1 MGVKINMNWNEIL
14 NIVLVVLGVV
24 ITFVTY
30 YFKIKAKLEASV
42 NGSINDA
49 EQEGVSG
56 EEKMNQVV
64 NDLYSLVPIAY
75 KGIFNKEFIRK
86 LVQKAFDKIEEYANK
101 QVNKK

>member
-1 MGVKINMNWNEIL
+1 MDFNEIL

-30 YFKIKAKLEASV
+30 YFKVKNKLQDAV
-42 NGSINDA
+42 NGSINNA

-56 EEKMNQVV
+56 EDKMNQVV

-75 KGIFNKEFIRK
+75 KGIFNKEFIKK

>member
-1 MGVKINMNWNEIL
+1 MDFNEIL

-30 YFKIKAKLEASV
+30 YFKVKNKLQDAV
-42 NGSINDA
+42 NGSINNA

-56 EEKMNQVV
+56 EDKMNQVV
-64 NDLYSLVPIAY
+64 NDLYSLVPITY

-101 QVNKK
+101 QNKK

>member
-1 MGVKINMNWNEIL
+1 MDFNEIL

-30 YFKIKAKLEASV
+30 YFKVKNKLQDAV
-42 NGSINDA
+42 NGSINNA

-56 EEKMNQVV
+56 EDKMNQVV

-86 LVQKAFDKIEEYANK
+86 LVQKAFDRIEEYANK
-101 QVNKK
+101 QNKK

>member
-1 MGVKINMNWNEIL
+1 MNWNEIL

-30 YFKIKAKLEASV
+30 YFKVKNKLQDAV
-42 NGSINDA
+42 NGSINNA

-56 EEKMNQVV
+56 EDKMNQVV

-86 LVQKAFDKIEEYANK
+86 LVQKAFDKIEEYAEK

>member
-1 MGVKINMNWNEIL
+1 MDFNEIL

-30 YFKIKAKLEASV
+30 YFKVKNKLQDAV
-42 NGSINDA
+42 NGSINNA

-56 EEKMNQVV
+56 EDKMNQVV
-64 NDLYSLVPIAY
+64 NDLYSLVPIGY

-101 QVNKK
+101 QNKK

>member
-1 MGVKINMNWNEIL
+1 MDFNEIL

-30 YFKIKAKLEASV
+30 YFKVKNKLQDAV
-42 NGSINDA
+42 NGSINNA

-56 EEKMNQVV
+56 EDKMNQVV

-75 KGIFNKEFIRK
+75 KGIFNKEFIQK
-86 LVQKAFDKIEEYANK
+86 LVQKAFDKIEEYAEK

>member
-1 MGVKINMNWNEIL
+1 MNWNEIL

-30 YFKIKAKLEASV
+30 YFKVKNKLQDAV
-42 NGSINDA
+42 NGSINNA
-49 EQEGVSG
+49 EQEGISG
-56 EEKMNQVV
+56 EDKMNQVV
-64 NDLYSLVPIAY
+64 NDLYSLVPVAY

>member
-1 MGVKINMNWNEIL
+1 MDFNEIL
-14 NIVLVVLGVV
+14 NIVLILIGVV

-30 YFKIKAKLEASV
+30 YFKVKNKLQDAV
-42 NGSINDA
+42 NGSINNA

-56 EEKMNQVV
+56 EDKMNQVV

-101 QVNKK
+101 QNKK

>member
-1 MGVKINMNWNEIL
+1 MNWNEIL

-30 YFKIKAKLEASV
+30 YFKVKNKLQDAV
-42 NGSINDA
+42 NGSINNA

-56 EEKMNQVV
+56 EDKMNQVV
-64 NDLYSLVPIAY
+64 NDLYSLVPVAY

-101 QVNKK
+101 QNKK

>member
-1 MGVKINMNWNEIL
+1 MDFNEIL
-14 NIVLVVLGVV
+14 NIVLVIIGVV

-30 YFKIKAKLEASV
+30 YFKVKNKLQDAV
-42 NGSINDA
+42 NGSINNA

-56 EEKMNQVV
+56 EDKMNQVV

-101 QVNKK
+101 QNKK

>member
-1 MGVKINMNWNEIL
+1 MDFNEIL

-30 YFKIKAKLEASV
+30 YFKVKNKLQDAV
-42 NGSINDA
+42 NGSINNA

-56 EEKMNQVV
+56 EDKMNQVV

-75 KGIFNKEFIRK
+75 KGIFNKESIRK

-101 QVNKK
+101 QNKK

>member
-1 MGVKINMNWNEIL
+1 MNWNEIL

-30 YFKIKAKLEASV
+30 YFKVKNKLQDAV
-42 NGSINDA
+42 NGSINNA
-49 EQEGVSG
+49 EQEGISG
-56 EEKMNQVV
+56 EDKMNQVV

-75 KGIFNKEFIRK
+75 KGIFNKEFIKK

>member
-1 MGVKINMNWNEIL
+1 MSFNGIL
-14 NIVLVVLGVV
+14 NIILVVLGVI

-30 YFKIKAKLEASV
+30 YFKIKNKLQDAV

-56 EEKMNQVV
+56 EDKMNQVV

-75 KGIFNKEFIRK
+75 RTIFTKDFIQK

-101 QVNKK
+101 QNKK

>member
-1 MGVKINMNWNEIL
+1 MNWNEIL

-30 YFKIKAKLEASV
+30 YFKVKNKLQDAV
-42 NGSINDA
+42 NGSINNA

-56 EEKMNQVV
+56 EDKMNQVV
-64 NDLYSLVPIAY
+64 NDLYSLVPVAY
-75 KGIFNKEFIRK
+75 KGIFNKEFIKK

>member
-1 MGVKINMNWNEIL
+1 MDFNEIL
-14 NIVLVVLGVV
+14 NIVLVVPGVV

-30 YFKIKAKLEASV
+30 YFKVKNKLQDAV
-42 NGSINDA
+42 NGSINNA

-56 EEKMNQVV
+56 EDKMNQVV

-101 QVNKK
+101 QNKK

>member
-1 MGVKINMNWNEIL
+1 MDFNEIL

-24 ITFVTY
+24 ITLVTY
-30 YFKIKAKLEASV
+30 YFKVKNKLQDAV
-42 NGSINDA
+42 NGSINNA

-56 EEKMNQVV
+56 EDKMNQVV

-75 KGIFNKEFIRK
+75 KGIFNKEFIQK

-101 QVNKK
+101 QNKK

>member
-1 MGVKINMNWNEIL
+1 MDFNEIL

-30 YFKIKAKLEASV
+30 YFKVKNKLQDAV

-56 EEKMNQVV
+56 EDKMNQVV

-75 KGIFNKEFIRK
+75 KGIFNKEFIQK

-101 QVNKK
+101 QNKK

>member
-1 MGVKINMNWNEIL
+1 MNWNEIL

-30 YFKIKAKLEASV
+30 YFKVKNKLQDAV
-42 NGSINDA
+42 NGSINNA

-56 EEKMNQVV
+56 EDKMNQVV

>member
-1 MGVKINMNWNEIL
+1 MDFNEIL

-30 YFKIKAKLEASV
+30 YFKVKNKLQDAV
-42 NGSINDA
+42 NGSINNA

-56 EEKMNQVV
+56 EDKMNQVV

-101 QVNKK
+101 QNKK

>member
-1 MGVKINMNWNEIL
+1 MDFNEIL

-30 YFKIKAKLEASV
+30 YFKVKNKLQDAV
-42 NGSINDA
+42 NGSTNNA
-49 EQEGVSG
+49 EQEAVSG
-56 EEKMNQVV
+56 EDKMNQVV

-101 QVNKK
+101 QNKK

>member
-1 MGVKINMNWNEIL
+1 MNWNEIL

-30 YFKIKAKLEASV
+30 YFKVKNKLQDAV
-42 NGSINDA
+42 NGSINNA
-49 EQEGVSG
+49 EQEGISG
-56 EEKMNQVV
+56 ENKMNQVV
-64 NDLYSLVPIAY
+64 NDLYSLVPVAY

>member
-1 MGVKINMNWNEIL
+1 MDFNEIL
-14 NIVLVVLGVV
+14 NIVLVLIGVV

-30 YFKIKAKLEASV
+30 YFKVKNKLQDAV
-42 NGSINDA
+42 NGSINNA

-56 EEKMNQVV
+56 EDKMNQVV

-75 KGIFNKEFIRK
+75 KGIFNKEFIQK

>member
-1 MGVKINMNWNEIL
+1 MNWNEIL

-30 YFKIKAKLEASV
+30 YFKVKNKLQDAV
-42 NGSINDA
+42 NGSINNA
-49 EQEGVSG
+49 EQEGVPG
-56 EEKMNQVV
+56 EDKMNQVV
-64 NDLYSLVPIAY
+64 NDLYSLVPVAY

>member
-1 MGVKINMNWNEIL
+1 MDFNEIL
-14 NIVLVVLGVV
+14 NIVLVLIGVL

-30 YFKIKAKLEASV
+30 YFKVKNKLQDAV
-42 NGSINDA
+42 NGSINNA

-56 EEKMNQVV
+56 EDKMNQVV

-101 QVNKK
+101 QNKK

>member
-1 MGVKINMNWNEIL
+1 MNWNEIL

-30 YFKIKAKLEASV
+30 YFKVKNKLQDAV
-42 NGSINDA
+42 NGSINNA

-56 EEKMNQVV
+56 EDKMNQVV

-101 QVNKK
+101 KVNKK

>member
-1 MGVKINMNWNEIL
+1 MDFNEIL

-30 YFKIKAKLEASV
+30 YFKVKNKLQDAV
-42 NGSINDA
+42 NGSINNA
-49 EQEGVSG
+49 EQEGISG
-56 EEKMNQVV
+56 EDKMNQVV

-75 KGIFNKEFIRK
+75 KGIFNKEFIQK

-101 QVNKK
+101 QNKK

>member
-1 MGVKINMNWNEIL
+1 MDFNEIL
-14 NIVLVVLGVV
+14 NIVLVLIGVV

-30 YFKIKAKLEASV
+30 YFKVKNKLQDAV
-42 NGSINDA
+42 NGSINNA

-56 EEKMNQVV
+56 EDKMNQVV

>member
-1 MGVKINMNWNEIL
+1 MDFNEIL
-14 NIVLVVLGVV
+14 NIVLVILGVV

-30 YFKIKAKLEASV
+30 YFKVKNKLQDAV
-42 NGSINDA
+42 NRSINNA

-56 EEKMNQVV
+56 EDKMNQVV

-75 KGIFNKEFIRK
+75 KGIFNKEFIQK

-101 QVNKK
+101 QNKK

>member
-1 MGVKINMNWNEIL
+1 MNWNEIL

-30 YFKIKAKLEASV
+30 YFKVKNKLQDAV
-42 NGSINDA
+42 NGSINNA

-56 EEKMNQVV
+56 EDKMNQVV

-75 KGIFNKEFIRK
+75 KGIFNKEFIKK

-101 QVNKK
+101 QLNKK

>member
-1 MGVKINMNWNEIL
+1 MNWNEIL

-30 YFKIKAKLEASV
+30 YFKVKNKLQDAV
-42 NGSINDA
+42 NGSINNA

-56 EEKMNQVV
+56 EDKMNQVV
-64 NDLYSLVPIAY
+64 NDLYSLVPFAY
-75 KGIFNKEFIRK
+75 KGIFNKEFIKK

>member
-1 MGVKINMNWNEIL
+1 MDFNEIL
-14 NIVLVVLGVV
+14 NIVLVLIGVV

-30 YFKIKAKLEASV
+30 YFKVKNKLQDAV
-42 NGSINDA
+42 NGSINNA

-56 EEKMNQVV
+56 EDKMNQVV

-75 KGIFNKEFIRK
+75 KGIFNKEFIKK

>member
-1 MGVKINMNWNEIL
+1 MSFNGIL
-14 NIVLVVLGVV
+14 NIILVVLGVI

-30 YFKIKAKLEASV
+30 YFKIKNKLQDAV

-56 EEKMNQVV
+56 EDKMNQVV

-75 KGIFNKEFIRK
+75 RTIFTKDFIQK
-86 LVQKAFDKIEEYANK
+86 LVQKAFDKIEEYAKK
-101 QVNKK
+101 QNKK

>member
-1 MGVKINMNWNEIL
+1 MDFNEIL
-14 NIVLVVLGVV
+14 NIVLVLIGVL

-30 YFKIKAKLEASV
+30 YFKVKNKLQDAV
-42 NGSINDA
+42 NGSINNA

-56 EEKMNQVV
+56 EDKMNQVV

-86 LVQKAFDKIEEYANK
+86 LVQKAFDKIEEYAEK

>member
-1 MGVKINMNWNEIL
+1 MDFNEIL
-14 NIVLVVLGVV
+14 NIVLVILGVV

-30 YFKIKAKLEASV
+30 YFKVKNKLQDAV

-56 EEKMNQVV
+56 EDKMNQVV

-75 KGIFNKEFIRK
+75 KGIFNKEFIQK

-101 QVNKK
+101 QNKK